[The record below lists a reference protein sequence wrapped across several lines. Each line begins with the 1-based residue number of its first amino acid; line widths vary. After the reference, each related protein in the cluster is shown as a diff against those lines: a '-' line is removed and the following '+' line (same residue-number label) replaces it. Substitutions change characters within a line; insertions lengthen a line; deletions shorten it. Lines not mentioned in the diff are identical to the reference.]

1 MNGAKKDVT
10 TLSLSKGFVN
20 MELKIKDGNFN
31 LSTISPNRIWKS
43 FLHMVFPIHT
53 PNSKS
58 LSSKFHAKKTKIYSL
73 SENYANHWVV

>member
-1 MNGAKKDVT
+1 M
-10 TLSLSKGFVN
+10 TLSLSRGFVN

-31 LSTISPNRIWKS
+31 LSTISQNQIWKS

-58 LSSKFHAKKTKIYSL
+58 LSSKSHVKKTKIFSL
-73 SENYANHWVV
+73 LQNYANHWVV